1 ARWALWKNPEHHTD
15 RDRARL
21 AYIAANHPVLHRA
34 WALKEGLRTVFTLAG
49 VDALDALDRWLA
61 WASRCR
67 IDAFIALGRRI
78 RAHYHPI
85 AATLNCGL
93 SNALAESINT
103 KIRLIA
109 RRAFGFHNI
118 DALIALARRL
128 IPTLSAAAPAIH
140 RVYAHNPDSV
150 WSVRSGAR
158 LTGVFSML
166 ILNSRGL
173 RTLL

>member
-1 ARWALWKNPEHHTD
+1 MLPC
-15 RDRARL
+15 
-21 AYIAANHPVLHRA
+21 AAVGSPLSVSVIVPVRNRRHL
-34 WALKEGLRTVFTLAG
+34 LRR
-49 VDALDALDRWLA
+49 ALDALDRWLA

-118 DALIALARRL
+118 DALIALANL
-128 IPTLSAAAPAIH
+128 TVSEHHPELPT
-140 RVYAHNPDSV
+140 
-150 WSVRSGAR
+150 
-158 LTGVFSML
+158 
-166 ILNSRGL
+166 
-173 RTLL
+173 